1 MSHRMPS
8 LPPLSQQDLLLLSAY
23 IDGELSDAERASL
36 GERLQ
41 TDAALQAHL
50 DELRRTVELVG
61 QAVRLPVPR
70 NFTLDPAV
78 HGSRRGPIWAGAF
91 GPVMAAG
98 VAMLVV
104 AACLSVLLL
113 GRGVGGMAPAAA
125 PAPAGELAEEEA
137 APAAV
142 EEAPAEE
149 AIPQPPAEEEEP
161 AVEAEASDETQAIEG
176 EFGGGEA
183 AAPEA
188 EAFEAP
194 PPAEEEA
201 VEETEVPAPTG
212 GIGGA
217 SALTTTGSPSPGVE
231 RAAEATMLASIS
243 PQLTASLIPT
253 PTASSSKVAEA
264 SPTPPAPTPTFTPA
278 PTPTPEPAQPLAPPR
293 LTLIAAG
300 IVVLAGALA
309 AVGFILLRRII
320 AR

>member
-1 MSHRMPS
+1 MPP

-23 IDGELSDAERASL
+23 IDGQLSDAERASL

-41 TDAALQAHL
+41 ADVALQAHL

-61 QAVRLPVPR
+61 QAERLSVPR

-78 HGSRRGPIWAGAF
+78 HGSRHRLIWTGVF

-98 VAMLVV
+98 AAMLVV

-113 GRGVGGMAPAAA
+113 GRGIGGMAPAAA
-125 PAPAGELAEEEA
+125 PAREMAEEEA

-149 AIPQPPAEEEEP
+149 AIPHPPAEEEEA
-161 AVEAEASDETQAIEG
+161 AVEAGVSDETQAIEG

-201 VEETEVPAPTG
+201 VEEAEVPAPTSAPE
-212 GIGGA
+212 GA
-217 SALTTTGSPSPGVE
+217 QALTTTGSPSPGVE

-253 PTASSSKVAEA
+253 PTASSSKVAET
-264 SPTPPAPTPTFTPA
+264 SPTPPAPTPTLTPA
-278 PTPTPEPAQPLAPPR
+278 PTPTPEPALPLAPPR

-300 IVVLAGALA
+300 IVVLAGVLA
-309 AVGFILLRRII
+309 AVGFILLRRVI